1 MARVPYDMQYLSR
14 EDADKFCELSA
25 EKQAKIL
32 KSLGEGFTSQFEYE
46 LVAWKDGDYAL
57 DAGECLDMALA
68 EFPNAKATAEKIRA
82 ML

>member
-32 KSLGEGFTSQFEYE
+32 KSLGDDVVAQFEYE
-46 LVAWKDGDYAL
+46 FVQWLKGDYSL
-57 DAGECLDMALA
+57 DSGECLDMAIA
-68 EFPNAKATAEKIRA
+68 EFPNAKATAAKIRA